1 MDDVTDPVCPNDECK
16 KSWTQ
21 TFLCETLTGTF
32 RLGPYKQHREKVL
45 FDREKA
51 RLPDTQDDAKR
62 YKDAVAIYE
71 PTHTEMLRITRL
83 VKSLPERA
91 AVKTAEVVFQR
102 EWNAAFREERLKDT
116 AANYATVCDAT
127 HRRPEIGVVRT
138 TLSDA
143 VKAYKDA
150 RRPHDTEARVLHDRL
165 VPIRYAATHFG
176 YEPPVVEGG
185 AAAGAGAAAA
195 DAPRQR
201 RAFIM
206 KCPQSTCEGFLS
218 SQYKCGLCDV
228 HVCSH
233 CHLVKTET
241 HVCDPDLVETIKQI
255 RKEAKPCPKCAALIS
270 KIDGCDQMWCTQC
283 HTAFSWT
290 TGAVAA
296 GVVHNPHY
304 FQYLRET
311 GQTIP
316 RADNPGFGCG
326 AVNLLDFTL
335 AYLCRTVPTALP
347 LLEDYRRLNHIR
359 HNDLISRRRILTGYQ
374 EQEWR
379 RRLRVQ
385 RLVSEID
392 EAKWKDILQ
401 RHEKA
406 FHKDTAWVQLLE
418 MYTTVSLETM
428 AELTRTST
436 AEDVARVAERL
447 ATIKTYTLQEAE
459 KISKI
464 YGCVI
469 PEGMRPRPAV
479 TPVVVPPVTA

>member
-16 KSWTQ
+16 KAWTQ

-51 RLPDTQDDAKR
+51 RLPDTQDEAKR
-62 YKDAVAIYE
+62 YKDAKAIYD
-71 PTHTEMLRITRL
+71 PLHNEMLRINKIT
-83 VKSLPERA
+83 KTLPERA
-91 AVKTAEVVFQR
+91 AAEDVSKRFQR
-102 EWNAAFREERLKDT
+102 EWSTVFREEYLKDT
-116 AANYATVCDAT
+116 LATYATVSQST
-127 HRRPEIGVVRT
+127 SNRTEIQDLRKELT
-138 TLSDA
+138 A
-143 VKAYKDA
+143 AEKAYKKA
-150 RRPHDTEARVLHDRL
+150 RKPLDEQTRILHDQL
-165 VPIRYAATHFG
+165 MTVRYAATNFG
-176 YEPPVVEGG
+176 YEPPVVM
-185 AAAGAGAAAA
+185 AGAGAAAA
-195 DAPRQR
+195 VAEAPKQR

-206 KCPQSTCEGFLS
+206 KCPESTCEGFLS

-233 CHLVKTET
+233 CHLVKTEG

-311 GQTIP
+311 GQVIP
-316 RADNPGFGCG
+316 RADNPGFCP
-326 AVNLLDFTL
+326 AVNILDFTL
-335 AYLCRTVPTALP
+335 TRLAPTVPTVLP
-347 LLEDYRRLNHIR
+347 LLENWRQLTHIQ
-359 HNDLISRRRILTGYQ
+359 HNDLLTRRRLLTGYQ

-392 EAKWKDILQ
+392 EARWKDVLQ

-418 MYTTVSLETM
+418 MFTTVSIETL

-436 AEDVARVAERL
+436 ATDVARVTERL

-464 YGCVI
+464 YGCVL
-469 PEGMRPRPAV
+469 PEGMRPRP
-479 TPVVVPPVTA
+479 PPPVEEEWPPL